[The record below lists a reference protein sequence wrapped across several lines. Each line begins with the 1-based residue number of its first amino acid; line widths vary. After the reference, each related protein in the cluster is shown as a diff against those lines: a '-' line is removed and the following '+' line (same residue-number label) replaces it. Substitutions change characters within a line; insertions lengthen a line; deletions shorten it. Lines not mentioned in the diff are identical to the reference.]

1 MQRAA
6 ATLAVMRPQAL
17 RPLQTSLRSSGCVQ
31 ASRVCQRCISQVP
44 HRLSQQPRYEPPK
57 APPKG
62 AKGND
67 PRLARF
73 AKVFG
78 IFIGISIAFAY
89 RAVKGTKDE
98 SKTSVSADGFVKY
111 HLVGREQVS
120 STSSIFTLRAAEA
133 KGLELDSDALQRAIT
148 SVQLKRPQLQIARS
162 YTVLPPLPSQHSS
175 DIRLLIRREQ
185 GGEVSNYLHRLPLAA
200 EIEVRGPSAE
210 YAIPQDVQKVIFL
223 AGGTG
228 IVPALQV
235 VKAVAGEAD
244 VHVLWANRRR
254 EDCQGGVSDTV
265 LPTSTW
271 TSMLLSIVSP
281 FGGSIT
287 PTQPQET
294 DATTTPSPIVTHLQ
308 VLKASGAGRVAVDYF
323 VDDENTR
330 MTLKDATKLVRGSFS
345 TATNTNGRKI
355 LFVSGPEGFV
365 KHWAGPKVWHNGVE
379 VQGPLGGVLATA
391 NLDGWEVVKL

>member
-1 MQRAA
+1 
-6 ATLAVMRPQAL
+6 MRPQAL
-17 RPLQTSLRSSGCVQ
+17 RPLQDFLRSSEYVR
-31 ASRVCQRCISQVP
+31 ASRSCQRFISKAP
-44 HRLSQQPRYEPPK
+44 RRSLQQPRYEPPK
-57 APPKG
+57 PPPKD

-89 RAVKGTKDE
+89 RAVKGTKGE

-120 STSSIFTLRAAEA
+120 STSSIFTLRVAGTT
-133 KGLELDSDALQRAIT
+133 GLDIDADALQRAIT
-148 SVQLKRPQLQIARS
+148 SVQLKQPQLQIARS
-162 YTVLPPLPSQHSS
+162 YTLLPPLPDQRAS
-175 DIRLLIRREQ
+175 DIRLLIRREE

-200 EIEVRGPSAE
+200 EIEVRGPSTE
-210 YAIPQDVQKVIFL
+210 YVLPQNVERVIFL

-235 VKAVAGEAD
+235 VKVVAGEAD

-254 EDCQGGVSDTV
+254 EDCQDGVSDTV
-265 LPTSTW
+265 KPTITW
-271 TSMLLSIVSP
+271 TSTLLSIVSP

-287 PTQPQET
+287 PTQPREIA
-294 DATTTPSPIVTHLQ
+294 ATTTPSPIVTHLQ
-308 VLKASGAGRVAVDYF
+308 DLKASGAGRVAVDYF
-323 VDDENTR
+323 VDDEDTR

-345 TATNTNGRKI
+345 TATNTNDRKI

-379 VQGPLGGVLATA
+379 VQGPLGGILATA

>member
-1 MQRAA
+1 
-6 ATLAVMRPQAL
+6 MRPQSLQPLRTCL
-17 RPLQTSLRSSGCVQ
+17 RPSKPVRTSRVYQRRISQ
-31 ASRVCQRCISQVP
+31 ASSRP
-44 HRLSQQPRYEPPK
+44 SQQPRYEPPK
-57 APPKG
+57 PPPKD

-120 STSSIFTLRAAEA
+120 STSSIFTLRAAGVE
-133 KGLELDSDALQRAIT
+133 GLDLNSDASQRAIT
-148 SVQLKRPQLQIARS
+148 SVQLKQPQLQIARS
-162 YTVLPPLPSQHSS
+162 YTLLPPVPDQRES

-185 GGEVSNYLHRLPLAA
+185 GGEVSNYLHRLPLAT

-210 YAIPQDVQKVIFL
+210 YAIPQDLQKVIFL

-228 IVPALQV
+228 IVPALQLV
-235 VKAVAGEAD
+235 QAVAGEAD

-271 TSMLLSIVSP
+271 TSMLLGIVSP

-287 PTQPQET
+287 PRQPQESV
-294 DATTTPSPIVTHLQ
+294 ATTTASPIVTHMQ
-308 VLKASGAGRVAVDYF
+308 DLKTSGAGRVAVDYF
-323 VDDENTR
+323 VDDEDAR
-330 MTLKDATKLVRGSFS
+330 ITLKDATKLVRGSFS
-345 TATNTNGRKI
+345 AATNTKGRKI

-365 KHWAGPKVWHNGVE
+365 KHWAGPKVWHDGVE